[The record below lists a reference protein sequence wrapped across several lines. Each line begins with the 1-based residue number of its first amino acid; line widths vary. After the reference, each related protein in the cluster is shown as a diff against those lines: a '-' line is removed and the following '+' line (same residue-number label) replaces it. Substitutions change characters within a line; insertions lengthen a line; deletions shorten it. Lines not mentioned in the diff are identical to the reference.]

1 MLHLLA
7 VPWFIIY
14 NFVKIIL
21 CSIFHCRL
29 ESFNKIESFWVN
41 ESPEPDISVKS
52 EVEFDAKSEPD
63 YAIIIE
69 NQIIP
74 DNVTVSEL
82 ETDVQVKSEPKAVV
96 WIKSEPK
103 AVVWIKSEPKE
114 DIIEMNMELETEFD
128 VGAKCDSFMVRL
140 FKIAMQF

>member
-82 ETDVQVKSEPKAVV
+82 ETGVQV
-96 WIKSEPK
+96 KSEPK